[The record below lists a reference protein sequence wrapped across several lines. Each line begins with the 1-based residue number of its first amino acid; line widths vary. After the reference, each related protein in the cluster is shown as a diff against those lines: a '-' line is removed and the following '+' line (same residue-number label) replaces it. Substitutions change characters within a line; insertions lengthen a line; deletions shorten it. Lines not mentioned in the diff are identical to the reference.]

1 MFATYSGSFIS
12 SLGGLA
18 ISGSLLVEVHTSNRG
33 ESTIRTV
40 RYVPKT
46 HKAANHTGLRLHRR
60 SAPLQDLLGRIDLG
74 CEHGASGRV
83 VRRECAAPPG
93 VKGPSTHFYPQAP
106 QLETALPYLPVYSM
120 YRSIPIEVSRSTK
133 PPQRHPNPTTYCRIH
148 FVRIFVVPV
157 PALARSDLVAF
168 KHPPPDLDALF
179 LTTKK
184 S

>member
-60 SAPLQDLLGRIDLG
+60 SAPLQDFLGRIDLG

-83 VRRECAAPPG
+83 VRRECAPPG
-93 VKGPSTHFYPQAP
+93 VKGPSTHFYPP
-106 QLETALPYLPVYSM
+106 KPPNWKPRSPTS
-120 YRSIPIEVSRSTK
+120 RSIPCTEAFPSRFHAPRNSPSDIPFLLHTVVFISYAFLSCRC
-133 PPQRHPNPTTYCRIH
+133 PP
-148 FVRIFVVPV
+148 
-157 PALARSDLVAF
+157 
-168 KHPPPDLDALF
+168 
-179 LTTKK
+179 
-184 S
+184 

>member
-74 CEHGASGRV
+74 CENGASGRV

-93 VKGPSTHFYPQAP
+93 VKGPSTHFYPP
-106 QLETALPYLPVYSM
+106 KPPNWKPRSPTS
-120 YRSIPIEVSRSTK
+120 RSIPCTEAFPSRFHAPRN
-133 PPQRHPNPTTYCRIH
+133 PPSVIPILLLYYSFCTHFCRAGARPSPIGSSSIH
-148 FVRIFVVPV
+148 
-157 PALARSDLVAF
+157 
-168 KHPPPDLDALF
+168 PPDLDALF